1 MFRLNLLIFNRIRAK
16 ENKYFDS
23 FLTAFVFLLLGGPL
37 GFIAFGYLIY
47 AFSFSYTGIIFF
59 EKDHD
64 VESHEEIFFL
74 PYKKVDYVKACFQN
88 VFFLIM
94 LVFLAL
100 LVLNSMIQP
109 WENSDLIYLLG
120 IKTFKFYF
128 ICIAIVLI
136 ILGGL
141 QYLASTGLTSKVLT
155 NPRLIPVGF
164 VISGLI
170 AVTLMITLNIKITK
184 QVSAVAMILSV
195 IIYFAFYVSSIKK
208 TQKRS

>member
-47 AFSFSYTGIIFF
+47 ALSFSYTGIIFF

-109 WENSDLIYLLG
+109 WQNSDLIYLLG

-141 QYLASTGLTSKVLT
+141 QYLASTGLTSKVS
-155 NPRLIPVGF
+155 
-164 VISGLI
+164 ISSLEPFI
-170 AVTLMITLNIKITK
+170 MPYLSI
-184 QVSAVAMILSV
+184 ILS
-195 IIYFAFYVSSIKK
+195 FSSAISIFPFSRK
-208 TQKRS
+208 TM